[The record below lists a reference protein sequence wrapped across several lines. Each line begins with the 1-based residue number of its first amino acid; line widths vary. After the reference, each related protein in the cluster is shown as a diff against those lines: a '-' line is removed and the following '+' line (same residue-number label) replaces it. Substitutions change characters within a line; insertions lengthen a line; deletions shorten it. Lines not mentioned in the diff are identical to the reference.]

1 MTLQQLLLIL
11 RARLWLMLLV
21 LAVVVGATVAVS
33 LYLPRQYTATAA
45 VLLDVRSPDPMS
57 GQMLPGMVA
66 PSYMATQVDIITSD
80 RVARS
85 VVQALGL
92 AENPTIGQQWLSETG
107 GKGQLL
113 DWLAALLQK
122 NLEVKPARESS
133 LIHIAFT
140 SSDPQ
145 FTAVVANSFAQA
157 YTKVSLDLRVAPARR
172 HASFF
177 DDQTNAA
184 RKRLDAAQGA
194 LSAYQQRFGI
204 TSADERL
211 DFETAKLNE
220 TASQLTAVQGQ
231 TTDSQS
237 KRQIAQGSTLAE
249 VMQNPLINGLK
260 ADTARLQARLTESGV
275 NLGPNHPQTQRLTAE
290 LATLRA
296 QLAAETNQILSSV
309 ETTYQVG
316 RQREQQLH
324 GAVSAQKARV
334 LEINRQRDEML
345 VQRRDIE
352 SAQRTFDLVSLR
364 AAQTQMESQ
373 TSETNIAVLN
383 EALVPTNP
391 SQPRLALNILA
402 SLVLGGLLALGLAL
416 LLELINRK
424 VRSTDDLFEVLD
436 LPLLGAVGSARGL
449 LRYSPLRIRT

>member
-21 LAVVVGATVAVS
+21 LAGVVGATLAVS
-33 LYLPRQYTATAA
+33 LYLPSQYTATAD
-45 VLLDVRSPDPMS
+45 VLLDVRSPDPLS

-66 PSYMATQVDIITSD
+66 PSYLATQVDIITSD

-85 VVQALGL
+85 VVQTLGL
-92 AENPTIGQQWLSETG
+92 ADNPAIGQQWLSETG
-107 GKGQLL
+107 GKGQLV

-122 NLEVKPARESS
+122 NLDVKPARESS

-140 SSDPQ
+140 SSDPR

-177 DDQTNAA
+177 DDQTTAA

-204 TSADERL
+204 TSTDERL

-237 KRQIAQGSTLAE
+237 KRHVTQGGTLAE

-260 ADTARLQARLTESGV
+260 ADAARLQARLNESSV

-296 QLAAETNQILSSV
+296 QLAAETRQILSSV

-316 RQREQQLH
+316 RQREQQLQ
-324 GAVSAQKARV
+324 GAVAAQKARV

-352 SAQRTFDLVSLR
+352 SAQRNFDLVSLR

-383 EALVPTNP
+383 EALVPTSP
-391 SQPRLALNILA
+391 SQPRVALNVLV

-416 LLELINRK
+416 LLEFMHRK

-436 LPLLGAVGSARGL
+436 LPMLGAVGSARGL
-449 LRYSPLRIRT
+449 LRRAPLRIRA